1 MLKQRNL
8 NKQSKKTSK
17 LNKLQSNNNAML
29 KMNFDFVEF
38 QPKRNDFRNEKKKIT
53 NVRTRKEFRK
63 MKIKE

>member
-1 MLKQRNL
+1 
-8 NKQSKKTSK
+8 
-17 LNKLQSNNNAML
+17 ML

-63 MKIKE
+63 MKIKEWNEMKRNESWSYCLNKVKATTKI